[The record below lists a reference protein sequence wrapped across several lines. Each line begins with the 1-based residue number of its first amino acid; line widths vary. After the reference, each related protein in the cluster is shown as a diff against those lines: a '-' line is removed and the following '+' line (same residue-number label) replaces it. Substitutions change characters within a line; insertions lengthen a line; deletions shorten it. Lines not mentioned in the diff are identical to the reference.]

1 MYLTGTYAIWR
12 RVLNRLTAI
21 ISWNKECKGQGTWP
35 YKFSQIYD
43 KNFLASLTSNA
54 FFCWLIPDGSSK
66 RLSTSIKCPDD
77 TRPFDVSLLNCTQAP
92 LPPSLE
98 WWICIRGIH
107 ALPKRLSLK
116 NPFSHNW
123 KHSVWSKRFVSLK
136 DTTTVNNNSKIK
148 WYKSWVKSLSS
159 HFKEHLPFM
168 ATLGKSR

>member
-1 MYLTGTYAIWR
+1 MLGARNLT
-12 RVLNRLTAI
+12 I
-21 ISWNKECKGQGTWP
+21 IFTNLWQEFACTH
-35 YKFSQIYD
+35 
-43 KNFLASLTSNA
+43 A

-136 DTTTVNNNSKIK
+136 VTKQTTTVNKYCKIK
-148 WYKSWVKSLSS
+148 WYKSDSK
-159 HFKEHLPFM
+159 KPFIP
-168 ATLGKSR
+168 L